1 MTKLARRTPFTLA
14 TRAVPRLALRPENTA
29 LVVQDMQRY
38 FVDENQGLARTAAQR
53 GISREFASYYEQ
65 LDVACDNIALLI
77 DEVRKRGL
85 PVIFTRWAYEHI
97 RELSPLQRGIGAEIG
112 VDDPEA
118 ELVMEVD
125 SEAGDAVISKTGL
138 GAFSS
143 SAFEEELR
151 IRGIENIL
159 LTGVITEFGIR
170 STALAAIDRGF
181 RVVVVGDSCAGIT
194 LDTHRDAVSELTFG
208 IMKVRSTGEIL
219 RYAEGFERED
229 LILV

>member
-1 MTKLARRTPFTLA
+1 MARRTPFTLA

-38 FVDENQGLARTAAQR
+38 FVDPESGLGRTASER
-53 GISREFASYYEQ
+53 GVSREFESYYEQ
-65 LDVACDNIALLI
+65 LDIARHNIDLLM
-77 DEVRKRGL
+77 EELRPRGV
-85 PVIFTRWAYEHI
+85 PVVFTRWAYEHI

-118 ELVMEVD
+118 ELMLPYDE
-125 SEAGDAVISKTGL
+125 SAGDALVTKTGL

-143 SAFEEELR
+143 DQFEEELAA
-151 IRGIENIL
+151 RGVENIL
-159 LTGVITEFGIR
+159 LTGVVTEFGIR
-170 STALAAIDRGF
+170 STALAAVDRGY

-194 LDTHRDAVSELTFG
+194 LDTHRDAISELTFG
-208 IMKVRSTGEIL
+208 TMKVRSTGEIL
-219 RYAEGFERED
+219 RYAEGLDRED